1 MEADRFSGKG
11 TMVRLLGFALSGKM
25 FTGPG
30 KISSVTGEGKV
41 TDLVTGLPGYGDHF
55 NNQLAP
61 GPDGKIYFGQGAATS
76 SGVVGL
82 DNGYPFVW
90 LLLPGYFLWK
100 IVYGTRGQ

>member
-30 KISSVTGEGKV
+30 KISSVTSEGKV
-41 TDLVTGLPGYGDHF
+41 TGLVTGFPGYGDHF

-76 SGVVGL
+76 SGVLVSIMAI
-82 DNGYPFVW
+82 
-90 LLLPGYFLWK
+90 LL
-100 IVYGTRGQ
+100 YGCCFRDTSCGK